1 MAPFPLFSMRWTILL
16 QRQQWTQF
24 KQGDDFSSV
33 FYSTI
38 FHGWVILIGILVLSF
53 NTYISA
59 HNSILK
65 AQSLCI
71 WIWDFRAIDFFYF
84 EIQSFHSG
92 LCFYGFMG
100 LNVAICFTVLWICL
114 LILMDFVCG
123 TNRKHNSFH
132 KLAHYEYINFTNTIS
147 LQLAFNETWW
157 WKLNS

>member
-1 MAPFPLFSMRWTILL
+1 MALGSFPLFSMRWTILL

-38 FHGWVILIGILVLSF
+38 FHGWVILIGIVVLSF

-65 AQSLCI
+65 DQSLCI
-71 WIWDFRAIDFFYF
+71 WIWDFRAIDFFLF
-84 EIQSFHSG
+84 WNTIFSQWLMF
-92 LCFYGFMG
+92 LWILG

-147 LQLAFNETWW
+147 YN
-157 WKLNS
+157 